1 MIFGKYVLI
10 FAGIVWFVIVRIVW
24 GWQRYSVAK
33 NIPPSLFCQNIF
45 GNWIM
50 AGRKIAIPTTSWC
63 IILVLSKFIPVFTRI
78 NYWFLTICIV
88 WRWQRHTIDKNI
100 LSMFWQNFFG
110 ICIFS
115 GKITCIIFAI
125 VYYGNTGCWIFKGEI
140 QNSKDCGELS
150 NISLGIIL
158 VIKWF
163 KNWCYQKMS
172 ITKNV
177 LLNWYSSM
185 KKKDSYGFWHRKL
198 TLKVKFWHFL
208 TARH

>member
-1 MIFGKYVLI
+1 MIFGKSVLI

-33 NIPPSLFCQNIF
+33 NIPPNLFCQNIF

-50 AGRKIAIPTTSWC
+50 AGRKITTTSWC

-78 NYWFLTICIV
+78 NQWFLTICIV

-115 GKITCIIFAI
+115 GNITCIIFAI
-125 VYYGNTGCWIFKGEI
+125 VYYGNTGCWVFKGTE
-140 QNSKDCGELS
+140 STELERFLPKK
-150 NISLGIIL
+150 NQTQRKLLNFENWCQKLGIVL
-158 VIKWF
+158 ENDVI
-163 KNWCYQKMS
+163 
-172 ITKNV
+172 
-177 LLNWYSSM
+177 
-185 KKKDSYGFWHRKL
+185 
-198 TLKVKFWHFL
+198 
-208 TARH
+208 